1 MAITSA
7 GRVGARPLPAG
18 LTLRELDRDSDFAA
32 MVDVLDAAKA
42 VDDIEKTRSARDYR
56 MSLEAGRALGA
67 APAVLL
73 AEVDERVVGWCMSSA
88 FRPNTDRVRELDHA
102 GYVDPEWRGRGV
114 ATALITAS
122 QRRLIG
128 LVRPDERAVLTT
140 EVGATEVAARALLEG
155 LGYEAVRFFANMV
168 RPTLDDLPDD
178 RLPEGIEV
186 RPSSKAVESRVFRAF
201 DEAFRDH
208 WAWIP
213 LPDDFMDNPPES
225 ATMSQFDVWQVA
237 WQGDEVVAG
246 VLGFI
251 NRDENAEYGRRRGYT
266 EGIFTRR
273 PWRHRGIAAALIARN
288 LRLLR
293 DLGMEEAALG
303 VDTQN
308 RSNALALYE
317 RSGFREVSR
326 NLVYE
331 RAIGPA

>member
-7 GRVGARPLPAG
+7 GRVDARLLPTG
-18 LTLRELDRDSDFAA
+18 LTLRELDRDSDYEA
-32 MVDVLDAAKA
+32 MVAVLDAAKA
-42 VDDIEKTRSARDYR
+42 VDGIEKTRTPRDYR
-56 MSLEAGRALGA
+56 MSVEARRALGA

-73 AEVDERVVGWCMSSA
+73 AEVDERVVGWCISAA
-88 FRPNTDRVRELDHA
+88 FRPNIDRVRQLDHV
-102 GYVDPEWRGRGV
+102 GYVHPDWRARGIG
-114 ATALITAS
+114 TALITAS
-122 QRRLIG
+122 QTRLVG
-128 LVRPDERAVLTT
+128 LVRADDRAVLTT
-140 EVGATEVAARALLEG
+140 EVGATEVATRALLEG
-155 LGYEAVRFFANMV
+155 LGYDAVRFFANMV

-178 RLPEGIEV
+178 TLPDGIEV
-186 RPSSKAVESRVFRAF
+186 RPSSKAVEARVFRAF

-213 LPDDFMDNPPES
+213 LTDEFMDNPPES

-237 WQGDEVVAG
+237 WDGDEVVAG

-273 PWRHRGIAAALIARN
+273 AWRHRGIAAALIARN

-331 RAIGPA
+331 RAIDAA